1 MAFVLHTFPIKAS
14 QRGWPSEALGAGLI
28 PVPERGGGARKG
40 EARCNFDPVRLAG
53 VTDLLVKKGPV
64 RKGPGSF
71 ISFPVFSHYFQGI
84 ESLGATWMS

>member
-64 RKGPGSF
+64 REGPDS
-71 ISFPVFSHYFQGI
+71 SSPSPFSLITFRELKVLERHG
-84 ESLGATWMS
+84 